1 MPDASLVLVDTD
13 VFSFFF
19 RGDSRAERYRL
30 LVEGSLAALSFQTV
44 AELYQGALQAGWGER
59 RRNRLRDEIGRY
71 LAIPFNMEMVELWA
85 RIRSSRRAA
94 GREVDAADA
103 WVAATA
109 LWAQCPVV
117 THNQR
122 DFEGIDGLSIITL

>member
-1 MPDASLVLVDTD
+1 MVLVDTD
-13 VFSFFF
+13 VFSFMF
-19 RGDSRAERYRL
+19 RGDSRAERYRPH
-30 LVEGSLAALSFQTV
+30 VEGNLAALSFQTV
-44 AELYQGALQAGWGER
+44 AELHQGALQAGWGER

-71 LAIPFNMEMVELWA
+71 LVIPFNMEMVEHWA
-85 RIRSSRRAA
+85 RLRTSRRAA

-109 LWAQCPVV
+109 LWARCPVV

-122 DFEGIDGLSIITL
+122 DFKGIDGLSIITL